1 MEGSKYKRLTISFTE
16 ADAEI
21 VKYLDELK
29 ASGGASNF
37 VREAI
42 KEKINGVSTSKKGIT
57 EEMVRVMIEEALS
70 TSTPPPPMRE
80 HATIDLSK
88 AVDKVIDV
96 EEDVDDA
103 ILDAIDSFEF

>member
-1 MEGSKYKRLTISFTE
+1 MGENKYKRLTISFTE

-29 ASGGASNF
+29 ASGSASTF

-42 KEKINGVSTSKKGIT
+42 REKINRISTEDERLT
-57 EEMVRVMIEEALS
+57 EDMVKSMIEEALS
-70 TSTPPPPMRE
+70 IGPPPPNIRKHE
-80 HATIDLSK
+80 PIDLPK
-88 AVDKVIDV
+88 AIDV